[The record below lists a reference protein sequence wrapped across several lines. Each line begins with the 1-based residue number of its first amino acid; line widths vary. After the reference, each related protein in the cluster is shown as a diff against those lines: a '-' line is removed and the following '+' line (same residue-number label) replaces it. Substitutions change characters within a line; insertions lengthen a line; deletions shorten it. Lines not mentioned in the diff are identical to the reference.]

1 MDGPLPIIHSVQNSL
16 VATFSQNQKS
26 HYASIRCISIFILS
40 FFSITARHLPFRVG
54 VNFDNNERASIVTA
68 VMTDDIE
75 QQGSP
80 GGIIGFKLTYFQ
92 VGC

>member
-1 MDGPLPIIHSVQNSL
+1 MPGPGVFL
-16 VATFSQNQKS
+16 
-26 HYASIRCISIFILS
+26 YY

-54 VNFDNNERASIVTA
+54 VDFDNNERASIVTA
-68 VMTDDIE
+68 VMTTLLE

-80 GGIIGFKLTYFQ
+80 GGIVGFKLTYFQ